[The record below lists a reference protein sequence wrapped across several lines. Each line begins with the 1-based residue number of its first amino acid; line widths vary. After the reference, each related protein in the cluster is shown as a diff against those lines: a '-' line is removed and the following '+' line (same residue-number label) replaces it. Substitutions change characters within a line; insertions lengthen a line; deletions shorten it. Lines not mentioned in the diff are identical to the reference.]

1 MYALGVARC
10 SHPHMPR
17 VVDRSGDSEEEQ
29 LAVRGSIIDATL
41 LTSDLVDDLLV
52 LGTRQR
58 IGQLRWSVRMR
69 PIPSF
74 AITLRLGWLTAE
86 GVLRAD
92 PPAVVGLEIRLPN
105 ELR

>member
-1 MYALGVARC
+1 M
-10 SHPHMPR
+10 
-17 VVDRSGDSEEEQ
+17 D
-29 LAVRGSIIDATL
+29 IDATL

-58 IGQLRWSVRMR
+58 IGPATVVCSDATHS
-69 PIPSF
+69 SF

-92 PPAVVGLEIRLPN
+92 PRAVVGLEIRLPN